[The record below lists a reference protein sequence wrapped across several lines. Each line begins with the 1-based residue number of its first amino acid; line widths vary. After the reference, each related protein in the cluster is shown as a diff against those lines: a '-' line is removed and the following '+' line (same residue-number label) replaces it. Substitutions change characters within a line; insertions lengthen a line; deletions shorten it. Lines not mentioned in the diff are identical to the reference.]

1 MKTITLSLFSI
12 VLILGCSKSPNT
24 AVIPEKVNPLT
35 PQHSGV
41 MVICLLGNSGYA
53 LHPEA
58 VVFRPGYNTTD
69 FNAKRRIDTMNDAY
83 YFSHY
88 RLLWGI
94 TDTNY
99 PHPNN
104 HFRNDTCWTL
114 GYGVPAIQSAT
125 FINWFNKF
133 TLKWLGKH
141 ECIRCDSVV
150 VHPGN
155 DTTLEIITCN
165 VNKN

>member
-1 MKTITLSLFSI
+1 MA
-12 VLILGCSKSPNT
+12 LICGCGKSSDVPPT
-24 AVIPEKVNPLT
+24 EEKVDPGIPKL
-35 PQHSGV
+35 SGV
-41 MVICLLGNSGYA
+41 MVICLLNNSGYA

-58 VVFRPGYNTTD
+58 VTFQAGYNTND
-69 FNAKRRIDTMNDAY
+69 LNAKRRVDTMNDAY
-83 YFSHY
+83 YFSHF
-88 RLLWGI
+88 RLLFG
-94 TDTNY
+94 DPETNY

-114 GYGVPAIQSAT
+114 GYGIPTIQGSKFT
-125 FINWFNKF
+125 GWFNKF

-141 ECIRCDSVV
+141 ECLKCDSPI